1 MKLIA
6 LFAAALLTVP
16 CFAQTNSPAQV
27 FSAKD
32 VSAQMPVLIQQAKA
46 QGSSGAKLADYGSH
60 AIQISVRSK
69 SGGAEIHAHFDDVF
83 YVTQGRATL
92 VTGGSILNPK
102 NRADGEVAGTGIEN
116 GQSRVITKGDIVN
129 IPAGT
134 PHQVKVAPGD
144 VYAAI
149 VIKVKEVK

>member
-1 MKLIA
+1 MKLVA
-6 LFAAALLTVP
+6 VLAAAVLAAP
-16 CFAQTNSPAQV
+16 CFAQTNSGAQV

-32 VSAQMPVLIQQAKA
+32 VSAQMPSLIQQAKA
-46 QGSSGAKLADYGSH
+46 EGSSGAKFADYGSH
-60 AIQISVRSK
+60 AIQLSVRTK
-69 SGGAEIHAHFDDVF
+69 SGGAELHAHFDDIF

-92 VTGGSILNPK
+92 VTGGTILNPK
-102 NRADGEVAGTGIEN
+102 PHANGEVAGTGIES

-144 VYAAI
+144 VYAAV
-149 VIKVKEVK
+149 VIKVREGK

>member
-1 MKLIA
+1 MKLIPI
-6 LFAAALLTVP
+6 LIAALLAAP

-27 FSAKD
+27 FSGKD
-32 VSAQMPVLIQQAKA
+32 VSAQMPVLIRQAKV

-60 AIQISVRSK
+60 AIQLSVRAM
-69 SGGAEIHAHFDDVF
+69 SGGAELHSHFDDVF
-83 YVTQGRATL
+83 YVTQGHATL

-102 NRADGEVAGTGIEN
+102 SHADGEVAGTGIEN

-144 VYAAI
+144 VYAAV
-149 VIKVKEVK
+149 VIKVRESK